1 MLEECVS
8 IYMSKHNSI
17 PNKSKFK
24 NLDEVEYKVLFRKHD
39 GRWYGEADGICQS
52 PDEKNPKIFINPYL
66 TDQSELNTIIH
77 EIAHAYFWDKTE
89 KEIAAYSNTVSR
101 FLYNWCGWRKT
112 RNRQED
118 KVARKRASNKR
129 NKKK

>member
-1 MLEECVS
+1 MAKKPTFSFINCEG
-8 IYMSKHNSI
+8 
-17 PNKSKFK
+17 
-24 NLDEVEYKVLFRKHD
+24 VEYEVLFRKPNK
-39 GRWYGEADGICQS
+39 RWFDDADGICND
-52 PDEKNPKIFINPYL
+52 PHDLHPKIHISPYL
-66 TDQSELNTIIH
+66 TKQSELNTAIH

>member
-1 MLEECVS
+1 MAR
-8 IYMSKHNSI
+8 KKKNFT
-17 PNKSKFK
+17 FK
-24 NLDEVEYKVLFRKHD
+24 NNEEVKYEVLFHKPNSVH
-39 GRWYGEADGICQS
+39 YGEADGTCS
-52 PDEKNPKIFINPYL
+52 APDGETPKIYINPYL
-66 TDQSELNTIIH
+66 TKQSELNTSIH
-77 EIAHAYFWDKTE
+77 EFTHAFFWDKTE

-118 KVARKRASNKR
+118 KVARKRASNKK

>member
-1 MLEECVS
+1 MD
-8 IYMSKHNSI
+8 KKPTFH
-17 PNKSKFK
+17 FK
-24 NLDEVEYKVLFRKHD
+24 NNEGVEYEILFRKPNKRH
-39 GRWYGEADGICQS
+39 YGKDCDGICNDPHEPS
-52 PDEKNPKIFINPYL
+52 PKIQINPYL
-66 TDQSELNTIIH
+66 GKQSELNTAIH

-89 KEIAAYSNTVSR
+89 KEITLYANTVSR

-118 KVARKRASNKR
+118 KALRKKANNKK